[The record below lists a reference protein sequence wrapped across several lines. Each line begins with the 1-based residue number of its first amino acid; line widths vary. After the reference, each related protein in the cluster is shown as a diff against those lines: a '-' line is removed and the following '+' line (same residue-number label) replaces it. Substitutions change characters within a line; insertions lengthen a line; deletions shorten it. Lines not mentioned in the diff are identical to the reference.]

1 MPDIN
6 VIVFQKNKE
15 IEPVSRSE
23 YLMDK
28 VQLEYFPYNDV
39 DPVNSIA
46 DAISIYTT
54 TGSGGM
60 NTSAID
66 GLRQGVE
73 IRTNKHLFK
82 SNQPKMWSGNFKH
95 DTRITTFGQFRSWSE
110 YQNDISYYDNVIP
123 FDPVLYLKSQKNG
136 MDTYPYPIYFNNGPQ
151 QGEEAVI
158 EPLTK
163 PFRLL
168 QSMAEGAYPIHR
180 PKGNLEDGNPDT
192 NLPQGNSRV
201 VQFIPYVSQ
210 LIADPFLE
218 SGQKYIGDGT
228 IENMIIVEGYVDFV
242 RTIIEPFNDLD
253 NEKIVDQISLEDT
266 VGNAI
271 FITELKKLDIN
282 LDEDLRQTYTQ
293 KSATAGYTIYGPN
306 QARYGTDSV
315 AYVGWSRGS

>member
-15 IEPVSRSE
+15 LEPVSRSE

-39 DPVNSIA
+39 DPVNSQA

-60 NTSAID
+60 DTSATD
-66 GLRQGVE
+66 GLRQGSE

-95 DTRITTFGQFRSWSE
+95 ATRITTFGQFRSWSE
-110 YQNDISYYDNVIP
+110 YQNDISYYDNVIE
-123 FDPVLYLKSQKNG
+123 FDPVLYITSQKNG
-136 MDTYPYPIYFNNGPQ
+136 FDSYPYPIYFNNGPQ
-151 QGEEAVI
+151 QAEEAVI

-163 PFRLL
+163 PFRLI
-168 QSMAEGAYPIHR
+168 QSVAEGAYPIHR
-180 PKGNLEDGNPDT
+180 PKGNLEDGNPDL
-192 NLPQGNSRV
+192 NLPQGNSRIL
-201 VQFIPYVSQ
+201 QLIPYASQ
-210 LIADPFLE
+210 LISDPFLDL
-218 SGQKYIGDGT
+218 GQRYFGAGS
-228 IENMIIVEGYVDFV
+228 IEDMIVVEGYVDFI

-253 NEKIVDQISLEDT
+253 DEKVVDQLALADTSQNALFIS
-266 VGNAI
+266 V
-271 FITELKKLDIN
+271 LKKLDIN

>member
-293 KSATAGYTIYGPN
+293 KSATAGYTVYGPN

>member
-158 EPLTK
+158 EALTK

-293 KSATAGYTIYGPN
+293 KSATAGYTVYGPN